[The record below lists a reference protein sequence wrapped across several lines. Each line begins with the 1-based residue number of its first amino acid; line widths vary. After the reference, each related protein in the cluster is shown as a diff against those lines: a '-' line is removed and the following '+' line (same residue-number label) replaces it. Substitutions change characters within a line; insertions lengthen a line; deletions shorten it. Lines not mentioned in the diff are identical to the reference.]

1 MAATLQLARKL
12 TSSAEPSA
20 EERALV
26 AIDTQ
31 GAVISPLRR
40 YAGRAAVYGALSIL
54 SGIGV
59 CSLLSGDPLVL
70 ALSLV
75 GTAAWGHGLL
85 VTRWLEQASQL
96 IHVARLDE
104 AEALL
109 LRCLRPPWGSE
120 AVRGHAHLRLST
132 VASHRGQHD
141 EALRQARLAT
151 GLFAGEYPPQPQ
163 FLQLSRYQEVR
174 ALVSLHKQAE
184 ARHAFADLHG
194 APSGDY
200 LRAHYYLTELY
211 LALGDGQIPFLDGP
225 LWERAQ
231 LALDTEHAPP
241 LLGLCAWGFDKLGD
255 DEAAQNFHALC
266 QKRCGERLAL
276 TLPLLAHYL
285 ARRHH
290 HSASSH
296 DPIDSSSPIK
306 NERGR

>member
-12 TSSAEPSA
+12 TAPDDTT
-20 EERALV
+20 ERALV

-59 CSLLSGDPLVL
+59 CSILSGDPLVL

-96 IHVARLDE
+96 IHVSRLDE
-104 AEALL
+104 AESLL
-109 LRCLRPPWGSE
+109 QRCLRPPWGSE

-132 VASHRGQHD
+132 VASHRGDHD
-141 EALRQARLAT
+141 AALEQARLAAA
-151 GLFAGEYPPQPQ
+151 LFSGEYPPQPQ
-163 FLQLSRYQEVR
+163 FLSLARYQEVR
-174 ALVSLHKQAE
+174 ALVSLGKQAD
-184 ARHAFADLHG
+184 ARRHFA
-194 APSGDY
+194 AISYPPAGDY
-200 LRAHYYLTELY
+200 LRAHFYVTELY

-231 LALDTEHAPP
+231 LALDTDHAPP
-241 LLGLCAWGFDKLGD
+241 LLGLCAWGFDRLGEED
-255 DEAAQNFHALC
+255 AAHHFRVLC
-266 QKRCGERLAL
+266 QRRCGERVQS
-276 TLPLLAHYL
+276 TLPLLGRYL
-285 ARRHH
+285 EQAQ
-290 HSASSH
+290 
-296 DPIDSSSPIK
+296 PT
-306 NERGR
+306 

>member
-1 MAATLQLARKL
+1 MAATVQLARKL

-54 SGIGV
+54 SGIGI

-132 VASHRGQHD
+132 VASHRGHTTK
-141 EALRQARLAT
+141 RCARLDWRPAC
-151 GLFAGEYPPQPQ
+151 
-163 FLQLSRYQEVR
+163 SRGSIRPSRSSFSSR
-174 ALVSLHKQAE
+174 AI
-184 ARHAFADLHG
+184 R
-194 APSGDY
+194 
-200 LRAHYYLTELY
+200 
-211 LALGDGQIPFLDGP
+211 
-225 LWERAQ
+225 
-231 LALDTEHAPP
+231 
-241 LLGLCAWGFDKLGD
+241 
-255 DEAAQNFHALC
+255 
-266 QKRCGERLAL
+266 RCGRSSRF
-276 TLPLLAHYL
+276 TSRPRRVTRSRICMAHQ
-285 ARRHH
+285 A
-290 HSASSH
+290 AT
-296 DPIDSSSPIK
+296 IC
-306 NERGR
+306 GRTTT

>member
-1 MAATLQLARKL
+1 MAATMQLARRL
-12 TSSAEPSA
+12 SSGEGDASA

-26 AIDTQ
+26 AIDTH

-96 IHVARLDE
+96 IHLSRLDE
-104 AEALL
+104 AEQLL

-120 AVRGHAHLRLST
+120 TVRGHAHLRLST
-132 VASHRGQHD
+132 LASHRGSHS
-141 EALRQARLAT
+141 EALEQARLAAA
-151 GLFAGEYPPQPQ
+151 LFAGEYPPQPQ

-174 ALVSLHKQAE
+174 ALLSLGKLAD
-184 ARHAFADLHG
+184 ARHLFAELGG

-200 LRAHYYLTELY
+200 LRAHYYVTELY
-211 LALGDGQIPFLDGP
+211 LALAEGQIPFLAEP

-231 LALDTEHAPP
+231 LALDTDHAPP
-241 LLGLCAWGFDKLGD
+241 LLGLCAWGFDRLGD
-255 DEAAQNFHALC
+255 EETAQHFRKLC
-266 QKRCGERLAL
+266 QKRCGEQLPL
-276 TLPLLAHYL
+276 TLPLLARYL
-285 ARRHH
+285 ARWT
-290 HSASSH
+290 
-296 DPIDSSSPIK
+296 
-306 NERGR
+306 

>member
-1 MAATLQLARKL
+1 
-12 TSSAEPSA
+12 
-20 EERALV
+20 
-26 AIDTQ
+26 
-31 GAVISPLRR
+31 
-40 YAGRAAVYGALSIL
+40 
-54 SGIGV
+54 

-132 VASHRGQHD
+132 VASHRGLHD

-231 LALDTEHAPP
+231 LALDSEHAPP

-255 DEAAQNFHALC
+255 DESAQNFHTLC

-296 DPIDSSSPIK
+296 EPIDSSSPSK

>member
-1 MAATLQLARKL
+1 MAVTLQLARKL
-12 TSSAEPSA
+12 ASGDHSA
-20 EERALV
+20 EERSLV

-96 IHVARLDE
+96 IHVRRLDE
-104 AEALL
+104 AELLL

-132 VASHRGQHD
+132 VASHRGNHAV
-141 EALRQARLAT
+141 ALFQARQAAA
-151 GLFAGEYPPQPQ
+151 LFEGEYPPQPQ
-163 FLQLSRYQEVR
+163 FRELARYQEVR
-174 ALVSLHKQAE
+174 ALVSLGNQAE
-184 ARHAFADLHG
+184 ARRQFLG
-194 APSGDY
+194 QSSVPSGDY
-200 LRAHYYLTELY
+200 LRAHFYLTELY
-211 LALGDGQIPFLDGP
+211 LALGDGQIPFLDGA

-231 LALDTEHAPP
+231 LAIDTEHAPA
-241 LLGLCAWGFDKLGD
+241 LLGLCAWGFEQLGD
-255 DEAAQNFHALC
+255 DETASQFQILC
-266 QKRCGERLAL
+266 QRRCGERLAL
-276 TLPLLAHYL
+276 TLPLLARYL
-285 ARRHH
+285 ERRHH
-290 HSASSH
+290 
-296 DPIDSSSPIK
+296 SSPISHDRADSSTPSK